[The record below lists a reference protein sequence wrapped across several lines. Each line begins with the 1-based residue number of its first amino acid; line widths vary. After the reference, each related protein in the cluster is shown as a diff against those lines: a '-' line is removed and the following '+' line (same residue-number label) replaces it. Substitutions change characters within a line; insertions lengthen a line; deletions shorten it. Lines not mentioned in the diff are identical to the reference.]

1 MSAQPDGPIERYLD
15 ELYAQLRT
23 DPRASRRL
31 LDEAGDHLY
40 NTSAELRDGGMDP
53 IDAEREAVRRF
64 GATRP
69 LVRAHQ
75 RRSFGRLVVDT
86 AQAVVF
92 LGAIGLTAVGAS
104 GLVVAAMSALFGRDF
119 VGAQLPNWISVAGG
133 HPASVAEN
141 ADDAVALRVLAGLAG
156 LAVLV
161 ALWVVRR
168 ARPGLR
174 LQVLPVAYVDVTG
187 LVAFGVAAAALGT
200 ASGDQLV
207 QHAGRGAGYFLSGAI
222 VSVVGMVI
230 FGVRATRD
238 LLLRQRI
245 D

>member
-1 MSAQPDGPIERYLD
+1 MSAQTDGPIEHYLD
-15 ELYAQLRT
+15 ELYTQLRT

-31 LDEAGDHLY
+31 LEEAADHLY
-40 NTSAELRDGGMDP
+40 NTSAELQDGGMDP
-53 IDAEREAVRRF
+53 VEAEREAVRRF
-64 GATRP
+64 GATSP

-75 RRSFGRLVVDT
+75 RRWLGRLAVDT
-86 AQAVVF
+86 AHAVLF

-104 GLVVAAMSALFGRDF
+104 GLLVAAMSALFGRDF
-119 VGAQLPNWISVAGG
+119 VGAQLPNWVSVARV

-156 LAVLV
+156 VVVLV
-161 ALWVVRR
+161 GLWLVRR
-168 ARPGLR
+168 ARPGAR
-174 LQVLPVAYVDVTG
+174 LQVLPVAYVDLTG
-187 LVAFGVAAAALGT
+187 LVAFGAAAVALGA
-200 ASGDQLV
+200 ASVDQLV

-222 VSVVGMVI
+222 VSVVGMAL

-238 LLLRQRI
+238 LLRQRI

>member
-1 MSAQPDGPIERYLD
+1 MIF
-15 ELYAQLRT
+15 
-23 DPRASRRL
+23 
-31 LDEAGDHLY
+31 
-40 NTSAELRDGGMDP
+40 GG
-53 IDAEREAVRRF
+53 
-64 GATRP
+64 
-69 LVRAHQ
+69 
-75 RRSFGRLVVDT
+75 
-86 AQAVVF
+86 
-92 LGAIGLTAVGAS
+92 

-200 ASGDQLV
+200 ASVDQLV